1 MRKYVILLVVL
12 MALNTIKAQ
21 DTKIVF
27 PRAFAFAIDDFG
39 WNIGDDYG
47 DVDGQG
53 PYRIGLKREMS
64 VADYKAVVTV
74 GEAVGVR
81 IQGLFVLSEMD
92 RLNILGEDPTTTWQG
107 KDWDNTAN
115 ISNKQIDVM
124 NYVKENAAYLEFGLH
139 GVGHEYWVDG
149 VKKRA
154 EWYCTDDNHP
164 WPEKTMRNHIQYFKD
179 IMAQYGLD
187 EEHGQSF
194 PESFVPCAY
203 GYYWNPKGKYSTGKI
218 MADAGVKYVNT
229 DFSYIEELNPPKGDN
244 GGGFDNGVL
253 VVNRLNYGNVW
264 YKLSKLP
271 TVPVD
276 EQVSD
281 IIESHWSNWLAQDD
295 FVQEQTTK
303 EWIEYYQKVQ
313 SMNDRYI
320 AKNTEQFYSQWL
332 YKKYTTVKE
341 DKIGKVEIDNTNMPQ
356 EYYDNN
362 IIENMVLKVKL
373 KEGEHVSDALLNN
386 KPISCYFEEA
396 GFGYIYLPMLSKE
409 KYTLEYSVS
418 DKNMEFFVQNKGTYN
433 VYSVE
438 LSKKEKVVELR
449 VYGTQDVQIKVDN
462 PKEVLLDNKNMEI
475 IKSDY
480 DQDAQMLT
488 VTVKALDIQGETGKL
503 IMKF

>member
-1 MRKYVILLVVL
+1 MKSFLFLVVVIVSL
-12 MALNTIKAQ
+12 SALKAQ
-21 DTKIVF
+21 DKGIIF

-53 PYRIGLKREMS
+53 PYRIGLKRNMT
-64 VADYKAVVTV
+64 VADYEAVVTV
-74 GEAVGVR
+74 GKAVGAR
-81 IQGLFVLSEMD
+81 IQGLFVMSEMD
-92 RLNILGEDPTTTWQG
+92 RLNILGADPTTTWQG
-107 KDWDNTAN
+107 KDWDNSSN
-115 ISNKQIDVM
+115 ISNEQIRVM
-124 NYVKENAAYLEFGLH
+124 DYVKNNAAHLEFGLH

-179 IMAQYGLD
+179 IMAQYGLS
-187 EEHGQSF
+187 EENGQSF

-244 GGGFDNGVL
+244 GGGYDNGVL
-253 VVNRLNYGNVW
+253 VISRLNYGNVW

-271 TVPVD
+271 TVPVE

-303 EWIEYYQKVQ
+303 EWIEYYKKVQ
-313 SMNDRYI
+313 AMQDRYI

-332 YKKYTTVKE
+332 YKKYTKVKE
-341 DKIGKVEIDNTNMPQ
+341 DKIGTVEIDNTNMPQ
-356 EYYDNN
+356 EYYDKD
-362 IIENMVLKVKL
+362 IIKNLVLKIQL
-373 KEGEHVSDALLNN
+373 KEGEHISKALLNK
-386 KPISCYFEEA
+386 KPIACYFEDA
-396 GFGYIYLPMLSKE
+396 GFGYIYMPMLNKE
-409 KYTLEYSVS
+409 KYTLDYEVS
-418 DKNMEFFVQNKGTYN
+418 EKNMDFFVFNDDTYN

-438 LSKKEKVVELR
+438 NTKKEKKVQLR
-449 VYGTQDVQIKVDN
+449 VYGTQDVKIKGDN
-462 PKEVLLDNKNMEI
+462 PKEIKIDNTDMQI
-475 IKSDY
+475 VKSDY
-480 DQDAQMLT
+480 NTDKQMLI
-488 VTVKALDIQGETGKL
+488 VTVQALDIQGETGTLTLKY
-503 IMKF
+503 